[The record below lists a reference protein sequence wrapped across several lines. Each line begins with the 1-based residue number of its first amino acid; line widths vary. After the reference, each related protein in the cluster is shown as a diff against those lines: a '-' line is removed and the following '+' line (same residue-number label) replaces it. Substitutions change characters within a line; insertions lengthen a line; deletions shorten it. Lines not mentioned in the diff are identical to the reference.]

1 MKKCFLFIFLCAC
14 SSLPSSHSSQPFVYE
29 VIPSN
34 NAFLST
40 VNKVE
45 IKFSEAI
52 NPNTLTEESF
62 MIVEGNYS
70 ASDTDTIDSTLADEE
85 FNLVEGSTTLSE
97 DAKTLVWQP
106 AQVLPNGFF
115 TIIVTSAIQN
125 PKHFPLT
132 QTPGQGNQYFVSI
145 FQIQE
150 ETSVASQSTEIQ
162 TVYQFP
168 DSVFISEVVADPQQ
182 DWNDTTDG
190 NEIAFDSMPGVGTI
204 GSTDEWIEL
213 RNGGSS
219 VNLSGWSLEMLDGT
233 DETLIFGESD
243 ETLLFFAGGSLDYFN
258 NEEFLIV
265 GDLPGDLK
273 TTVVLNLR
281 DDTGAL
287 IDSIDVADANGS
299 GIDDEAYQ
307 LHETGEWS
315 LDLATPGFE

>member
-1 MKKCFLFIFLCAC
+1 MKKYFFLILLCAC
-14 SSLPSSHSSQPFVYE
+14 SSLPNSHVSQPFVSE
-29 VIPSN
+29 VTPGT
-34 NAFLST
+34 NALLS
-40 VNKVE
+40 VLNEVKIE
-45 IKFSEAI
+45 FSEAI
-52 NPNTLTEESF
+52 NPITLTEESF
-62 MIVEGNYS
+62 LIVEGDYS
-70 ASDTDTIDSTLADEE
+70 TSATDDIDSTLEDEE

-97 DAKTLVWQP
+97 DAQILTWQP
-106 AQVLPNGFF
+106 KQVVPSGFY

-125 PKHFPLT
+125 PQHFPLT
-132 QTPGQGNQYFVSI
+132 QTPGQGNQYFLSV

-150 ETSVASQSTEIQ
+150 EISVASQSTEAQ

-168 DSVFISEVVADPQQ
+168 ESVFISEVVADPQQ

-190 NEIAFDSMPGVGTI
+190 NGIAFDSTPGVGTI

-219 VNLSGWSLEMLDGT
+219 VDLSGWSLEMLDGT
-233 DETLIFGESD
+233 DETLVFGESD
-243 ETLLFFAGGSLDYFN
+243 ETLVFFAGGSLNYFD
-258 NEEFLIV
+258 NEEFLVV

-273 TTVVLNLR
+273 TAVVLNLR
-281 DDTGAL
+281 DSNGVL

-307 LHETGEWS
+307 LHETGEWN